1 MITNKKSAQG
11 FQGESLVLF
20 DMLYYARARGFIRL
34 RRLRRDETLAVSTE
48 NKFFIIFTANNT
60 DRKN

>member
-1 MITNKKSAQG
+1 
-11 FQGESLVLF
+11 VLF
-20 DMLYYARARGFIRL
+20 DFGKVLYARARGFIRL